1 MLRVSILPLS
11 TSLDAETISPT
22 TLPAITVAHEY
33 IYLGFYNAYLI
44 IHEQSLEKV
53 SEIVNVL
60 SSIVAMFFTFTLIL
74 SGGASCWQ
82 VFVLNIHHRG
92 DRRMPNWLKFY
103 LLKPIGL
110 ITCVS
115 LPRVKVPIQSK
126 TSKKQVCIYIY
137 IYIPFG

>member
-1 MLRVSILPLS
+1 
-11 TSLDAETISPT
+11 
-22 TLPAITVAHEY
+22 
-33 IYLGFYNAYLI
+33 
-44 IHEQSLEKV
+44 
-53 SEIVNVL
+53 
-60 SSIVAMFFTFTLIL
+60 MFFTFTLIL

-92 DRRMPNWLKFY
+92 DRRMPNWLKFH

-126 TSKKQVCIYIY
+126 TSKKQVCIYIHAY
-137 IYIPFG
+137 IYPFWMKINVREYRRGNQNWTI